1 MVRPVKRVARTGVR
15 IGFWGAGGL
24 TATGLGLLSVLV
36 AEAKF
41 AHATINGVDLKP
53 PPNSTGF
60 YGRDLPGDLLT
71 AALLG
76 DSSAAGYGLD
86 DVAET
91 PGALLAQGLADRTGR
106 PVHFHDLS
114 VIGALSSDLDAQ
126 VDQALVH
133 HAQVAVILIGANDVV
148 HLVRPARS
156 VRHLEHAV
164 RRLLDGGVAVLVGT
178 CPDLGTIKP
187 ILPPL
192 RHAARWWSRRIAA
205 EQIVYV
211 VRAGGRTISLADIL
225 GPEFTANRDFFF
237 GPDQFH
243 PSAAGYAALAEVLL
257 PSTLAALGLIGAEAA
272 EVETYLGAR
281 VVPIAAA
288 ALRAVNTSGTELDP
302 APRPR
307 GRLGRLWVTVAH
319 RRRGVAPK
327 ARASRAAV

>member
-1 MVRPVKRVARTGVR
+1 VRRVAHAGLRF
-15 IGFWGAGGL
+15 GFWGAGGL
-24 TATGLGLLSVLV
+24 TVAGFGLLSVLV

-41 AHATINGVDLKP
+41 AHATINGVDLVP

-60 YGRDLPGDLLT
+60 YGRDLPGDLVT
-71 AALLG
+71 VALLG

-86 DVAET
+86 KVHET
-91 PGALLAQGLADRTGR
+91 PGALLAEGIAERAGR

-114 VIGALSSDLDAQ
+114 VVGALSSDLDAQ

-133 HAQVAVILIGANDVV
+133 GAEVAVILIGANDVV
-148 HLVRPARS
+148 HLVRPSHS
-156 VRHLEHAV
+156 VHHLERAV
-164 RRLLDGGVAVLVGT
+164 RRLLEGGVAVLVGT

-205 EQIVYV
+205 EQTVYV
-211 VRAGGRTISLADIL
+211 VRAGGRTVSLADIL
-225 GPEFTANRDFFF
+225 GPEFTADRDFFF

-243 PSAAGYAALAEVLL
+243 PSTAGYAALAGVLL
-257 PSTLAALGLIGAEAA
+257 PSTLAALGLIGDDEAEL
-272 EVETYLGAR
+272 ETYRGGQ

-288 ALRAVNTSGTELDP
+288 ALRAINTPGTELDP

-319 RRRGVAPK
+319 RRGVRTRVRDDAG
-327 ARASRAAV
+327 V

>member
-1 MVRPVKRVARTGVR
+1 MKKVARTGVR
-15 IGFWGAGGL
+15 VGLWSAGGL
-24 TATGLGLLSVLV
+24 GAAGLGLLSVLF

-41 AHATINGVDLKP
+41 AHATINGVDLVP

-60 YGRDLPGDLLT
+60 YGRDLPGEMLT

-76 DSSAAGYGLD
+76 DSSAAGYGLE
-86 DVAET
+86 DVVET
-91 PGALLAQGLADRTGR
+91 PGALLAEGLSERTGR

-126 VDQALVH
+126 VDQALAH
-133 HAQVAVILIGANDVV
+133 RAQVAVILIGANDVV
-148 HLVRPARS
+148 HLVRPSRS
-156 VRHLEHAV
+156 VRHLERAV
-164 RRLLDGGVAVLVGT
+164 RRLLDGGVGVLVGT

-205 EQIVYV
+205 EQTVYV
-211 VRAGGRTISLADIL
+211 VRAGGRTVSLADVL
-225 GPEFTANRDFFF
+225 GPEFTAHRDFFF

-243 PSAAGYAALAEVLL
+243 PSTAGYAALAGVLL
-257 PSTLAALGLIGAEAA
+257 PSTLAALGLIGDDEAEL
-272 EVETYLGAR
+272 ETYRGGQ

-288 ALRAVNTSGTELDP
+288 AFRAINTSGTELDP

-319 RRRGVAPK
+319 RRRVAPVRP
-327 ARASRAAV
+327 RADSPV